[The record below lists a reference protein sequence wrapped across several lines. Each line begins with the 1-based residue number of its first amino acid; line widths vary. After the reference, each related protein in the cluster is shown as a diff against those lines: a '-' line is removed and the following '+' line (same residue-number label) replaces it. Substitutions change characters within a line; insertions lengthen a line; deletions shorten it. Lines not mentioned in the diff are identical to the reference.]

1 MTNSLHIVLFWSN
14 IYLVH
19 LESQDV
25 NIDAIRKQLICLNAL
40 QDIYN
45 IQWQVIWHDTIECVP
60 NTRDSFVNPL

>member
-19 LESQDV
+19 LESQDA

-45 IQWQVIWHDTIECVP
+45 IY
-60 NTRDSFVNPL
+60 SGK